1 MTMQLT
7 LAIRY
12 LAGRK
17 LRTVLTTAAIAFGV
31 LVIYGLNSL
40 MPAFMAAFQANAM
53 AMAGQVDA
61 TITSKTGAAF
71 PVATLEQVATVDG
84 VQTLVGTLQRN
95 LGLPADYYDGD
106 PATPDRITAVTLV
119 GGDPAAMRAMTAYPL
134 EEGRFIEAGD
144 ADVAVI
150 ARSLAE
156 VARVG
161 LGDTLRLPTPQGLVD
176 LTVIGVLPP
185 RLLPG
190 NEEVLVTLAE
200 AQRLL
205 DMSGQINVIE
215 LNFDSAAEA
224 RRAEIEQTIR
234 HLLGPSFSIGVLQPG
249 AELLNSIRLG
259 QQIMT
264 VLGVLGLLMGGFII
278 LNTFRTV
285 VAERR
290 RDIGM
295 LRAVG
300 ASRRT
305 VTGLILVESLVL
317 GAVGSAVGLVLGF
330 GLARLVVA
338 AITPMMRQFLNLQI
352 PQPGLTPGLAL
363 VAITAGVGITLLASL
378 VPARAASRVTPLEAL
393 RPPIGAVSLRKL
405 TGVGFW
411 IGVVLLV
418 LAVAALVTGNP
429 GLLSLGSLLF
439 IAGLLLVAPALV
451 NPIAD
456 LFGRL
461 VALLFVRDG
470 TAQLAEGNLA
480 RQPSRAAL
488 TASTTM
494 IGLAILV
501 MAAGLLSSLAIT
513 FQRMLETSLGSDY
526 LLVPPSVA
534 TWGLS
539 VGANPQLADDLRAI
553 DQVEVVSTLRF
564 ANGQVGDLPISV
576 LGVDSPAY
584 QQTAGLTFIEGDPA
598 AAFRQVAD
606 GRGVIV
612 NGLLAS
618 SAGLEIGDTVNV
630 LATDREVSYTV
641 AGIAS
646 DYLNAKLPTAYISQA
661 NIAADFGRQEDVFYQ
676 INLRDGADL
685 AEAEAAFK
693 QLLQPYP
700 QFKLVA
706 GQAYIDQNMQMFNA
720 LFAGMYAMLI
730 FLAIPS
736 LIAMVNTLAIGVI
749 ERRREI
755 GMLRAVGAMRRQV
768 HRVILVEALIL
779 AAIGVAFGLLAGLYL
794 GYMATSALS
803 AFGFPLDYAFP
814 ASAMIVAIAAGL
826 LFGVVAALIPA
837 RQAAG
842 LPIVNALRYE

>member
-1 MTMQLT
+1 MNMQLT
-7 LAIRY
+7 LAVRY
-12 LAGRK
+12 LGGRK
-17 LRTVLTTAAIAFGV
+17 LRTVLTALAIAFGV
-31 LVIYGLNSL
+31 LLIYGLNSI
-40 MPAFMAAFQANAM
+40 MPAFLGAFQASAM
-53 AMAGQVDA
+53 AVAGQVDA
-61 TITSKTGAAF
+61 SITTKTGAAF
-71 PVATLEQVATVDG
+71 PVATLDRLAAVDG
-84 VQTLVGTLQRN
+84 VQTLAGMLERN
-95 LGLPADYYDGD
+95 LGLPTDFFDGD
-106 PATPDRITAVTLV
+106 ATLPDRVTAVTLV
-119 GGDPAAMRAMTAYPL
+119 GGDPAAMRAMTAYQL

-144 ADVAVI
+144 ANSAVI

-156 VARVG
+156 VAQVG

-176 LTVIGVLPP
+176 LTVVGILPQ

-190 NEEVLVTLAE
+190 NEEVLVTLSE

-205 DMSGQINVIE
+205 DMPGQINVIE
-215 LNFDSAAEA
+215 ANFDSTQEA
-224 RRAEIEQTIR
+224 RRAEIEQAIR
-234 HLLGPSFSIGVLQPG
+234 TLLGPSYSIGVLQAG
-249 AELLNSIRLG
+249 AELLNSIGLG
-259 QQIMT
+259 QQIMNL
-264 VLGVLGLLMGGFII
+264 LGVLGLLMGGFII
-278 LNTFRTV
+278 LNTFRTI

-305 VTGLILVESLVL
+305 VTGLILVESVVL
-317 GAVGSAVGLVLGF
+317 GAIGSAIGLLLGF
-330 GLARLVVA
+330 GLARLVMA
-338 AITPMMRQFLNLQI
+338 AVSPLMRQFLNLQI
-352 PQPGLTPGLAL
+352 PQPGLMPGLAL
-363 VAITAGVGITLLASL
+363 AAIAAGVGITLLASL
-378 VPARAASRVTPLEAL
+378 PPARAASRVTPLEAL
-393 RPPIGAVSLRKL
+393 RPAIGAKSLRKL

-451 NPIAD
+451 NPIAAV
-456 LFGRL
+456 FGRL
-461 VALLFVRDG
+461 AALLFARDG

-501 MAAGLLSSLAIT
+501 MAAGLLSSLSIT
-513 FQRMLETSLGSDY
+513 FQRMLDASLGSDY

-539 VGANPQLADDLRAI
+539 VGANPELADELRAVEG
-553 DQVEVVSTLRF
+553 VEVVSTLRF
-564 ANGQVGDLPISV
+564 ASGGSGDLAISV
-576 LGVDSPAY
+576 LGIDAPAY
-584 QQTAGLTFIEGDPA
+584 QQTSGLTFSAGDPA
-598 AAFRQVAD
+598 AAYAQVNA
-606 GRGVIV
+606 GRNVIV
-612 NGLLAS
+612 NGILAS
-618 SAGLEIGDTVNV
+618 GVGVKVGDTINLLTANGDVP
-630 LATDREVSYTV
+630 YTV
-641 AGIAS
+641 AGIGS

-661 NIAADFGRQEDVFYQ
+661 NIAVDFGQQEDVFYQ
-676 INLRDGADL
+676 INLKEGADP
-685 AEAEAAFK
+685 AAAEAAFK
-693 QLLQPYP
+693 QLLLPYP
-700 QFKLVA
+700 QFKLLV
-706 GQAYIDQNMQMFNA
+706 GQAYIDQNMA
-720 LFAGMYAMLI
+720 LFDAMFAGMYAMLI

-755 GMLRAVGAMRRQV
+755 GMLRAVGATRRQV
-768 HRVILVEALIL
+768 RRVILVEALIL

-803 AFGFPLDYAFP
+803 AFGFPMDYAFP
-814 ASAMIVAIAAGL
+814 ASALLVAIAAGL
-826 LFGVVAALIPA
+826 IFGVLAALIPA

-842 LPIVNALRYE
+842 LPIVSALRYE

>member
-1 MTMQLT
+1 MNMQLT
-7 LAIRY
+7 LALRY
-12 LAGRK
+12 LAGRR
-17 LRTVLTTAAIAFGV
+17 LRTVLTTLAIAFGV
-31 LVIYGLNSL
+31 LVIYGLNSI
-40 MPAFMAAFQANAM
+40 MPAFLGAFQANAM

-61 TITSKTGAAF
+61 AITSATGGTF
-71 PVATLEQVATVDG
+71 PVSTVEQVAAVDG
-84 VQTLVGTLQRN
+84 VQTLAGTLERSV
-95 LGLPADYYDGD
+95 GLQADYFDND
-106 PATPDRITAVTLV
+106 PAMPDRVTAMTLV
-119 GGDPAAMRAMTAYPL
+119 GGDPDAMRSVAATL
-134 EEGRFIEAGD
+134 VEEGRFLAASD
-144 ADVAVI
+144 TNAAVI

-156 VARVG
+156 VAGVG
-161 LGDTLRLPTPQGLVD
+161 VGDTLRLPATQGLAN
-176 LTVIGVLPP
+176 LTVVGVLPQ

-190 NEEVLVTLAE
+190 NEEVLVTLSD

-205 DMSGQINVIE
+205 AMPDQINVIE
-215 LNFDSAAEA
+215 VNFDSVEEA
-224 RRAEIEQTIR
+224 RRAQIEQAIR
-234 HLLGPSFSIGVLQPG
+234 ALLGPGFTIGVLQPG
-249 AELLNSIRLG
+249 SEILNNIQIG
-259 QQIMT
+259 QQIMS
-264 VLGVLGLLMGGFII
+264 LMGVLGLLMGGFII
-278 LNTFRTV
+278 LNTFRTI

-317 GAVGSAVGLVLGF
+317 GAAGSVIGLVLGY
-330 GLARLVVA
+330 GLAALVTAAVA
-338 AITPMMRQFLNLQI
+338 PVMRQFLNIQI
-352 PQPGLTPGLAL
+352 AAPGLQPGLAL
-363 VAITAGVGITLLASL
+363 AAIIGGVGVTLLASL
-378 VPARAASRVTPLEAL
+378 LPARAASRVAPLEAL
-393 RPPIGAVSLRKL
+393 RPQIGAKALRRL
-405 TGVGFW
+405 TGVSFW
-411 IGVVLLV
+411 AGVVMIV
-418 LAVAALVTGNP
+418 LAVAALLIGNA

-451 NPIAD
+451 VPIAN

-461 VALLFVRDG
+461 AALLFAADG

-501 MAAGLLSSLAIT
+501 MAAGLLSSVAIT
-513 FQRMLETSLGSDY
+513 FQRMLDASLGSDY

-539 VGANPQLADDLRAI
+539 VGANPELAEDLRAVEG
-553 DQVEVVSTLRF
+553 VEVLSTMRF
-564 ANGQVGDLPISV
+564 AATQVAGQAISM
-576 LGVDSPAY
+576 LGVDPLAY
-584 QQTAGLTFIEGDPA
+584 QATSGLTFIKGDPA
-598 AAFRQVAD
+598 TTFEQVGA
-606 GRGVIV
+606 GRAMII

-618 SAGLEIGDTVNV
+618 AAGVQIGDTLDVPT
-630 LATDREVSYTV
+630 AGGAAAYTV

-661 NIAADFGRQEDVFYQ
+661 NIAADFGRAEDVFYQ
-676 INLRDGADL
+676 INLKDGAD
-685 AEAEAAFK
+685 AAAVEAAFK

-706 GQAYIDQNMQMFNA
+706 GQAYIDQNMA
-720 LFAGMYAMLI
+720 LFNSMFVGMYAMLI

-755 GMLRAVGAMRRQV
+755 GMLRAVGATRRQV
-768 HRVILVEALIL
+768 RRVILVEALIL

-794 GYMATSALS
+794 GYMAASALS
-803 AFGFPLDYAFP
+803 AFGFPMDYVFP
-814 ASAMIVAIAAGL
+814 ASALLVAVAAGL
-826 LFGVVAALIPA
+826 LFGVLAALIPA

-842 LPIVNALRYE
+842 LPIVLALRYE